1 MAIKANIIID
11 QGSDFIT
18 TLNVSDDD
26 GYAINLT
33 GYTGAAQMRRHYT
46 SVSKYDFDVTVNA
59 ATGEVSMAMDSELT
73 NSIPAGRYVYDCE
86 LTDSSGVKSRIVE
99 GIVTVTPQVTRYRD
113 WETDRKSTRLNSSHE
128 FVSRMPS
135 SA

>member
-26 GYAINLT
+26 GFAINLT

-46 SVSKYDFDVTVNA
+46 SVSKYDFVVTVSA
-59 ATGEVSMAMDSELT
+59 ATGEVSMAMDSDVT
-73 NSIPAGRYVYDCE
+73 NLIPAGRYVYDCE
-86 LTDSSGVKSRIVE
+86 LTDNSGVKSRIVE
-99 GIVTVTPQVTRYRD
+99 GIVTVTPQVTR
-113 WETDRKSTRLNSSHE
+113 
-128 FVSRMPS
+128 
-135 SA
+135 